1 MAGEDQ
7 QLPAAMET
15 ALQGQTF
22 AMMED
27 RKEMQRE
34 HYFLN
39 HYAQVAQLSAGE
51 HGVRHAAAARATAE
65 QEVVGQQLQEEVR
78 AAHAELQ
85 AHRLRL
91 QARYGELLRQQAALA
106 ESGRRGSLQ
115 VAAMRSQV
123 AAEDGKL
130 QAVARDVVGLQ
141 KAVAD
146 ISADVSLQAEAARKC
161 LEEAEGA
168 AAAQQRALTEAD
180 VHDNL
185 ATAAVQR
192 AMSRLEAD
200 FAKERQVLQAQE
212 RSRHAR
218 IQELETELDGAP
230 RALRQDGDLRQD
242 RDLRQGAD
250 LSEPVAGH
258 QRAASPPPQHGGLQ
272 TIVTPVGPAGIAV
285 AAPPRT
291 VVVGSAPLTPP
302 VPQGRVFVRQL
313 PRVPPLPRS
322 LSPMLRAAVPGAAV
336 AAS

>member
-1 MAGEDQ
+1 MAGEAQ
-7 QLPAAMET
+7 GQHLPAAMET

-22 AMMED
+22 AIMED

-34 HYFLN
+34 HHFLN

-65 QEVVGQQLQEEVR
+65 QDVVGQQLQEEVR

-85 AHRLRL
+85 AHRLWL
-91 QARYGELLRQQAALA
+91 QARCGELHQQQAALA

-123 AAEDGKL
+123 AAEEGKM

-141 KAVAD
+141 KAVAG
-146 ISADVSLQAEAARKC
+146 ISADVSLHAEAARKC

-168 AAAQQRALTEAD
+168 AAAQQRAFTEAD

-230 RALRQDGDLRQD
+230 RALRADAQPE
-242 RDLRQGAD
+242 GAD
-250 LSEPVAGH
+250 FYEPVAGH
-258 QRAASPPPQHGGLQ
+258 QRAASPAPQHGGLQ

-302 VPQGRVFVRQL
+302 VPQGRVFARQL
-313 PRVPPLPRS
+313 SPVPPLPRN